1 MVPVPVPATCFT
13 RQFRTVHG
21 RGRRS
26 SMLVVLTTARSDP
39 VAMNRAA
46 GALPVS
52 ITPKLI
58 SWVPTPNPPEAPPE
72 SPEPDSFT
80 NSVVATPPD
89 GLQQSDPATAATC
102 VAGPAASVTSAICV
116 PGRWRDV
123 GYRRPGPRR
132 SRKRNALVTWRQD
145 DRCSRAADE

>member
-58 SWVPTPNPPEAPPE
+58 SWVPTPNHPEAPPE

-116 PGRWRDV
+116 PGPADPESVMPLLLGGRMTDAV
-123 GYRRPGPRR
+123 VPPT
-132 SRKRNALVTWRQD
+132 SRLSPVY
-145 DRCSRAADE
+145 